1 MALFR
6 IESLESQRQKQYG
19 SILLVRPFSFT
30 VMTLFFVAVAI
41 GIFLFFLLFGFSR
54 KEQVFGVLV
63 PEQGLIRV
71 YTPQSGIVLEKKV
84 RNGQSVATGDILF
97 VLSGERSS
105 VSKGDTQS
113 AIAGALSLRK
123 SKLQTELEQ
132 QRLQMGQQQA
142 GLARRRID
150 LLAQIEQ
157 INAELALQGKR
168 LHMAEVTAKRFEDLK
183 QSNFV
188 SEAQVQDKLGE
199 VIDQQ
204 GRMRNLQRSRA
215 SLQMDLSN
223 LDAELQSAPLI
234 ARREALAMERS
245 IVEVEQNIVQNE
257 ALRQIVVRAPIA
269 GMINAI
275 NGEVGQLLN
284 PNQVLASI
292 VPNDGELAA
301 ELYAPTRAIGFV
313 KPGTPV
319 LIRYQAFPYQ
329 KFGQYSG
336 VVSEISDVAVAP
348 SEIALPF
355 AHGTGT
361 DPLYRIRVRL
371 NQTAIKAY
379 GRTERLKSGMQL
391 DASLVLEYRKLYEWV
406 VDPVYAITGRM

>member
-41 GIFLFFLLFGFSR
+41 GIVLFFLFFGFSR

-71 YTPQSGIVLEKKV
+71 YTPQSGIVVEKKV
-84 RNGQSVATGDILF
+84 RNGQTVASGDILF

-113 AIAGALSLRK
+113 AIASALNLRK

-132 QRLQMGQQQA
+132 QRLQIGQEQA
-142 GLARRRID
+142 GLVRRRID

-157 INAELALQGKR
+157 INAELVLQGKR
-168 LHMAEVTAKRFEDLK
+168 LHMAEVTARRFDDLK
-183 QSNFV
+183 KSNFV
-188 SEAQVQDKLGE
+188 SDAQVQDKLGE

-204 GRMRNLQRSRA
+204 GRMRNLERSRA
-215 SLQMDLSN
+215 SLQMDLGN
-223 LDAELQSAPLI
+223 LEAALQSGPLK
-234 ARREALAMERS
+234 AHREALALERG
-245 IVEVEQNIVQNE
+245 IVEVEQSIVQNE
-257 ALRQIVVRAPIA
+257 ALRQTVVRAPMA

-292 VPNDGELAA
+292 VPSEGQLAA

-371 NQTAIKAY
+371 NQHSIKAY
-379 GRTERLKSGMQL
+379 GHSERLKSGMQL

-406 VDPVYAITGRM
+406 VDPVFAITGRM

>member
-6 IESLESQRQKQYG
+6 IESLEPQRQKQYG
-19 SILLVRPFSFT
+19 SILLVRPFSFA
-30 VMTLFFVAVAI
+30 VMTVFFVAVAT
-41 GIFLFFLLFGFSR
+41 GIILFFIFFGFSR

-84 RNGQSVATGDILF
+84 RNGQTVAAGDILF

-105 VSKGDTQS
+105 VSKGDTQG
-113 AIAGALSLRK
+113 AIAQALNLRK
-123 SKLQTELEQ
+123 SKLQIDLEQ
-132 QRLQMGQQQA
+132 QRLQVGQEQA
-142 GLARRRID
+142 GLHKRRQD

-168 LHMAEVTAKRFEDLK
+168 LQMAEVTAKRFEDLK
-183 QSNFV
+183 KSNFV
-188 SEAQVQDKLGE
+188 SDAQVQDKLGE
-199 VIDQQ
+199 VIDHQ
-204 GRMRNLQRSRA
+204 GRMRNLERSRA

-223 LDAELQSAPLI
+223 LDAELQSGPVK
-234 ARREALAMERS
+234 ARREALALERG

-257 ALRQIVVRAPIA
+257 ALRQTVVRAPMG

-292 VPNDGELAA
+292 VPSEGQLAA

-371 NQTAIKAY
+371 NQHAIKAY
-379 GRTERLKSGMQL
+379 GHTERLKSGMQL

-406 VDPVYAITGRM
+406 VDPVYSITGRM